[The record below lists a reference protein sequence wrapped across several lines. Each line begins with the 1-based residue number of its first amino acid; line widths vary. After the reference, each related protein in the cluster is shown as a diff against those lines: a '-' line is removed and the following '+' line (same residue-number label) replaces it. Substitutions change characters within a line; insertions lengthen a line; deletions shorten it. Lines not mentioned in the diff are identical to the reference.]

1 MTKLVPENTIA
12 LLSHCVELQNQ
23 EHMDSLFESLKGQIK
38 RDWFVKHAY
47 FCLPLVMGNQHGF
60 ILKSLYNFTVEW
72 RGGDTNKDVIVY
84 HEDEEYHTQWS
95 GLQSVKSHFGMGTIT
110 VQTSYTL
117 RTPDGVNLMTINPP
131 NHYIDGLY
139 HMTGVIESDNLRRD
153 FTFNLKV
160 TRPNYQVKVKK
171 GDILGCVI
179 PYPRHFI
186 DNFEMKNALDVLSP
200 EQVEEER
207 RCAFLHGEERR
218 EEDKKKKY
226 GNGRRY
232 HNGEDVYG
240 NKYEDH
246 QTSLD
251 GSKNTDVISD

>member
-1 MTKLVPENTIA
+1 MTKLIPDNTIA
-12 LLSHCVELQNQ
+12 LISHCVELQNQ
-23 EHMDSLFESLKGQIK
+23 ESVDILYESLKGNIK

-60 ILKSLYNFTVEW
+60 ILKSFYNFTVEW
-72 RGGDTNKDVIVY
+72 NGGDAPKDVIVT
-84 HEDEEYHTQWS
+84 HEDEELHNQWI
-95 GLQSVKSHFGMGTIT
+95 GLQSVKSHFGMGTMT
-110 VQTSYTL
+110 VQTTFTL
-117 RTPDGVNLMTINPP
+117 RTPDGINLMTINPP
-131 NHYIDGLY
+131 NHYIDGLH

-160 TRPNYQVKVKK
+160 TRPNYKIKVKK

-186 DNFEMKNALDVLSP
+186 DNFEIKNASDVLSE
-200 EQVEEER
+200 EQVKQER
-207 RCAFLHGEERR
+207 ECAGSHGEERS
-218 EEDKKKKY
+218 EIDKDKKY

-251 GSKNTDVISD
+251 GSKEKNDISD